1 MYAIVDINNFYAS
14 CERIFDPKLRDK
26 PIVVLSNNDGCIIAR
41 SNEAKKLGIK
51 MGQVFFEKENWLK
64 EQGVAVLS
72 SNYPLYAD
80 MSNRMVQVL
89 REIVDKVII
98 YSIDEVFIDL
108 NGYEK
113 DLKKTAFEI
122 KDKLLKYLG
131 LPVSV
136 GIAPSKTLAKVANF
150 YAKRYS
156 KFNNVLVLDKEQKIK
171 DALKLIDVGE
181 VWGIGR
187 RFKKFLKAN
196 GIKSASDL
204 RNANEQFIKKHMTV
218 TGLRTVKELKGISC
232 INVESIKEDR
242 KNMAHTRTFKHPIK
256 TKDELKAV
264 ISTFTVR
271 LTEKLRFQKSAA
283 NMIGIFVETSRFD
296 NKKYRYYNSK
306 TVNLPVPSNDTFELI
321 KYALS
326 LLDTVFVNG
335 YKYKRAGVIFFG
347 LQDAKHLQYSL
358 FDRVNRFKNNKIF
371 KTVDFLNASY
381 GRDAVKYAV
390 QGDDTKIS
398 VQERLSPQYTTSW
411 KQIIAVKADENLP
424 FVSSGTV

>member
-1 MYAIVDINNFYAS
+1 MFAIVDINNFYAS
-14 CERIFDPKLRDK
+14 CERIFDPKLRNK
-26 PIVVLSNNDGCIIAR
+26 PVAVLSNNDGCIIAR

-64 EQGVAVLS
+64 KQGVAVLS

-89 REIVDKVII
+89 REMVDDIII

-108 NGYEK
+108 SSYKNK
-113 DLKKTAFEI
+113 DLRLLAFEI

-136 GIAPSKTLAKVANF
+136 GIAPTKTLAKTANF

-156 KFNNVLVLDKEQKIK
+156 KFKNVLVFDEEQKIK

-181 VWGIGR
+181 IWGIGR

-196 GIKSASDL
+196 GIKSALDL
-204 RNANEQFIKKHMTV
+204 RNANEQFIKKHMSV
-218 TGLRTVKELKGISC
+218 VGLRTVKELKEESC
-232 INVESIKEDR
+232 IEVESIRKDR

-256 TKDELKAV
+256 TKEDLKAI

-283 NMIGIFVETSRFD
+283 NMIGVFVETSRFE

-306 TVNLPVPSNDTFELI
+306 TVNLTVPSNDTFELI
-321 KYALS
+321 KYALK
-326 LLDTVFVNG
+326 LTDAIFVSG
-335 YKYKRAGVIFFG
+335 YKYKRAGVMVFG
-347 LQDAKHLQYSL
+347 LQNSNHLQYSL
-358 FDRVNRFKNNKIF
+358 FDTINRYRNNKILN
-371 KTVDFLNASY
+371 TLDFLNASY
-381 GRDAVKYAV
+381 GRDVVKYAV
-390 QGDDTKIS
+390 QGDDTKNS

-411 KQIIAVKADENLP
+411 NQIIGARADENFP
-424 FVSSGTV
+424 HVPS